1 MKTKRIEDRRKFL
14 LAAGLGG
21 AGAAAI
27 VAGVKGQ
34 KAPASGS
41 VEAQATGDGY
51 RETDHIRKYYKTTQ
65 V

>member
-1 MKTKRIEDRRKFL
+1 MKTKRIENRRKFL

-27 VAGVKGQ
+27 VAGVKAG
-34 KAPASGS
+34 KAPHSGT
-41 VEAQATGDGY
+41 VEAAGSDDGY

>member
-27 VAGVKGQ
+27 VAGVKGT
-34 KAPASGS
+34 KAPKSGG
-41 VEAQATGDGY
+41 VEAKATDDGY